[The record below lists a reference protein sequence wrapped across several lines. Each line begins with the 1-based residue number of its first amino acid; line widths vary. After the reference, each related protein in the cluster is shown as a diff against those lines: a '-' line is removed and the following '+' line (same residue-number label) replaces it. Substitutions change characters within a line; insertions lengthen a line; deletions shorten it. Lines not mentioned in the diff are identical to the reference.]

1 VGFDR
6 LGPVASV
13 VATILV
19 LGLLLVAFGV
29 VAWEARKHRLALG
42 VALAAVVVGLCLSI
56 AAPLL
61 LSRDAY
67 SYAAYG
73 RILTVHHADPYDVP
87 PSAFPDDP
95 FTPVVSREW
104 FNTRSVY
111 GPAFSLASG
120 AIARLWSGSP
130 TDTIRAFKVLSALG
144 VLLAVAF
151 VPWMVR
157 RAWPGRE
164 ALAVVLV
171 GLNPVVL
178 VHTVG
183 GGHND
188 ALVAGLLAAAC
199 LLGSLAPGDRGESR
213 ATGPRS
219 VRTEP
224 VGGVRTEPLAG
235 VRADP
240 LGGVGAEPLG
250 GLALGTTLLIAVA
263 VSVKVVAVL
272 PLVYWWWTMARS
284 SPPSVRARAI
294 AAHVG
299 IAAVVSMALAAPVFS
314 GWRTVT
320 AIADLASRQGWASG
334 ARLVAR
340 GAETLGRAMGGS
352 SLGTVFGRV
361 IYAAFLAS
369 FVLLIW
375 RLTRTRDSTEPA
387 QAWGV
392 SLLLF
397 ALAAPYVLPW
407 YAMWFLPFLAL
418 LSDERLAAVGLA
430 VSGLVALTGIPAE
443 PGLHPGL
450 WRAMMLGVHYA
461 VAPLVLASFV
471 YAAKILLV
479 SRTPASPAR

>member
-1 VGFDR
+1 MQ
-6 LGPVASV
+6 
-13 VATILV
+13 
-19 LGLLLVAFGV
+19 
-29 VAWEARKHRLALG
+29 
-42 VALAAVVVGLCLSI
+42 AVQKR
-56 AAPLL
+56 
-61 LSRDAY
+61 RD
-67 SYAAYG
+67 
-73 RILTVHHADPYDVP
+73 
-87 PSAFPDDP
+87 
-95 FTPVVSREW
+95 VSR
-104 FNTRSVY
+104 
-111 GPAFSLASG
+111 
-120 AIARLWSGSP
+120 IARAWSGSP

-144 VLLAVAF
+144 VLLTVAF
-151 VPWMVR
+151 VPWLVR

-171 GLNPVVL
+171 GLNPVV
-178 VHTVG
+178 VIHTVG

-199 LLGSLAPGDRGESR
+199 LLGSFALDDQ
-213 ATGPRS
+213 GPLR
-219 VRTEP
+219 
-224 VGGVRTEPLAG
+224 
-235 VRADP
+235 
-240 LGGVGAEPLG
+240 
-250 GLALGTTLLIAVA
+250 GLALATTVLIAVA

-284 SPPSVRARAI
+284 SAPGVRARAI

-299 IAAVVSMALAAPVFS
+299 LAAVVSIALAAPIFS

-340 GAETLGRAMGGS
+340 GAESLGRAMGGS

-375 RLTRTRDSTEPA
+375 RLTRTRDSRVPA
-387 QAWGV
+387 HAWGV

-397 ALAAPYVLPW
+397 ALAAPYLLPW

-430 VSGLVALTGIPAE
+430 LSGLLALTGIPAE

-471 YAAKILLV
+471 YAARILLV
-479 SRTPASPAR
+479 SRPPPSPAR